1 MTAQVIVMANHLSH
15 SGKTIGAVNLAAT
28 LAASEFNTLV
38 IDLDPLANAGA
49 YLGVIPAEIAR
60 KIEDVLVGRADLGE
74 VLVPSALEHL
84 KVLPSSCRLLNLEV
98 ELMVEAAPQQV
109 LRQVVRAWLESFDY
123 IVIDTPSAFGML
135 TINALAAAQY
145 LIVPVQASSAGV
157 EGLAQFVNTV
167 ELVRQRFNPELVV
180 DGIMLNQVD
189 RRSESTQQVIADLRQ
204 AFTHKVF
211 EVMIPT
217 DLSLV
222 EAASYGRPVLLHHAT
237 GPGALSFLS
246 FTQQWLK
253 LRASGSPLRSTQ
265 SSPRSSPHV
274 CISEPSSNH
283 NDLT

>member
-15 SGKTIGAVNLAAT
+15 SGKTIGAVNIAAT

-38 IDLDPLANAGA
+38 IDFDPLANAGA
-49 YLGVIPAEIAR
+49 YLGVMPAEIER
-60 KIEDVLVGRADLGE
+60 KIEDVLVGRADLDE

-98 ELMVEAAPQQV
+98 ELMVEVAPQQV
-109 LRQVVRAWLESFDY
+109 LRQVVRAWLELFDY

-145 LIVPVQASSAGV
+145 LIVPVQASSAGI

-253 LRASGSPLRSTQ
+253 LRAGGNPLNSTQ
-265 SSPRSSPHV
+265 FSSGSSPHV
-274 CISEPSSNH
+274 CVSETVS
-283 NDLT
+283 